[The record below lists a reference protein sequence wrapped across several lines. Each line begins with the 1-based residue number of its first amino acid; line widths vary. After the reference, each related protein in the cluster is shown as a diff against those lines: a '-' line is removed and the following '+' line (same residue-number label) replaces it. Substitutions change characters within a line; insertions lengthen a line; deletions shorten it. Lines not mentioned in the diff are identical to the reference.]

1 MVSRKKVL
9 IYDSSKCTGCR
20 SCMAGCSLQHEGEC
34 SKILSRI
41 HIVKKEESGDN
52 YISGCNQCEDPICAA
67 VCHFGA
73 NKIDREKGIAVID
86 SNVCTGCKECVTYCP
101 FGAANFNPRTGK
113 AFKCDLCDGD
123 PVCTRWCPSGAITYD
138 YPDISLKKKR
148 RDLQI
153 TQGKMLVEAAKE
165 V

>member
-1 MVSRKKVL
+1 MVPRKKVL

-73 NKIDREKGIAVID
+73 NKIDREKGSHSSIRMCAPAARSVLLIVHLGQPISIPEQERH
-86 SNVCTGCKECVTYCP
+86 SNVISVTEIQCVP
-101 FGAANFNPRTGK
+101 
-113 AFKCDLCDGD
+113 DG
-123 PVCTRWCPSGAITYD
+123 VHQMPSPMVILTS
-138 YPDISLKKKR
+138 P
-148 RDLQI
+148 
-153 TQGKMLVEAAKE
+153 
-165 V
+165 